1 MIPKER
7 AHLRVAAD
15 SHTGMRHSNNEDNF
29 SVGAY
34 SVSATD
40 ATPSV
45 FAIIADGIGGH
56 QAGEVASEIATEM
69 ISQAIAESDA
79 SQPATIMQAAILQ
92 ASNAI
97 RTQSEADPDKSG
109 MGTTTICAWVI
120 GNRLYSASVG
130 NSRLYLIR
138 DGRMHQLNIDH
149 TWVQEAVEAGIL
161 SKEQARE
168 HPNSNIIRRYVG
180 SGKPVDVDIRLRQ
193 NPGDSNAQAE
203 KGQGML
209 LQPGDRLLLCSDGLH
224 DLVADDVIQQIILE
238 NDLDDAVQ
246 ALIAEANE
254 NGGKDN
260 ITVVLLQVPA
270 TKRKTTDRK
279 AVVGIS
285 LLGVILLSFIGLLLV
300 AGLGFAA
307 YRYFT
312 PTKTSTPTPTTLPTN
327 TLPPTVTFTLTAPPT
342 LTQTPTLTPSPR
354 PSQTNTLPPSRTLS
368 PTTDN
373 ASAPGNL
380 TGTGTTT
387 PGSGAATSTPTP

>member
-1 MIPKER
+1 
-7 AHLRVAAD
+7 
-15 SHTGMRHSNNEDNF
+15 
-29 SVGAY
+29 
-34 SVSATD
+34 
-40 ATPSV
+40 
-45 FAIIADGIGGH
+45 
-56 QAGEVASEIATEM
+56 
-69 ISQAIAESDA
+69 
-79 SQPATIMQAAILQ
+79 
-92 ASNAI
+92 
-97 RTQSEADPDKSG
+97 

-161 SKEQARE
+161 TKEQARE

-193 NPGDSNAQAE
+193 NPGDSNTQAE

-224 DLVADDVIQQIILE
+224 DLVTDDVIQQIILE
-238 NDLDDAVQ
+238 NDLDDAAQ

-285 LLGVILLSFIGLLLV
+285 LLSVILLSFIGLLLV

-342 LTQTPTLTPSPR
+342 LTQPPTLTPSPR

-368 PTTDN
+368 PTTAN

-387 PGSGAATSTPTP
+387 PGTGAMTSTPTP